1 MSEPEDDWP
10 YKLDE
15 SQELER
21 HNTNIFSSQGNKYAS
36 DSIGLSH
43 KDDGGFTFPVGQVV
57 TDEDDEETE
66 SKIRAFL
73 DEKVLRCKKQNFPK
87 LAHL

>member
-10 YKLDE
+10 CKLDE

-21 HNTNIFSSQGNKYAS
+21 HNTNIFPSQGIKNPS
-36 DSIGLSH
+36 DSIGLSR

-57 TDEDDEETE
+57 MDEDDEETE

-73 DEKVLRCKKQNFPK
+73 DEKVLRCSKECP
-87 LAHL
+87 LISLYS